1 MINHN
6 KNAWR
11 LVLPFEILMI
21 IKTVFAYDAS
31 SINVS
36 NSLPDAAC
44 SVKGGGG
51 HWVWVITWVCC
62 YFNV

>member
-51 HWVWVITWVCC
+51 VSLGLG
-62 YFNV
+62 YYLGLLLF